1 MSKVGEW
8 LNSRRL
14 SNCIKEGFDF
24 RDSCDTVDRETGLVV
39 GRFYPYGYY
48 KIHSFLDTDEMSS
61 GRRSSALVSA
71 IRNFIA
77 MNASVDGIDML
88 ARQYVRIV
96 SDDCGF
102 NVSDTEIDN
111 ALAIALENSL
121 GSYKDGLVKAYF
133 TFNGRVDTDIMRR
146 VIGTYSGQISVVQSV
161 MKLVGTVEFQKESKM
176 FITRASTAK
185 NSNKVYPQG
194 LSLSTVKKHWYVV
207 DEDVTSYNLS
217 NFFCDSNNDLRAMD
231 SLCLIEES
239 YNKGN
244 RSKMA
249 IHKDTGI
256 SRVTIDKYWNQLTK

>member
-1 MSKVGEW
+1 MIYAIKAGGYTKIGTTKDFDKRLRSIQNGCPFKIEVLFLMEGSFEQESKVHRQLKLYNTYGEW
-8 LNSRRL
+8 YQLPVDVDMELLELLMDEDDIQEKEKREKKVRRKRYKNRTSENRPTKTERKFKPKRLN
-14 SNCIKEGFDF
+14 NKEKLIQTIDYQKK
-24 RDSCDTVDRETGLVV
+24 L
-39 GRFYPYGYY
+39 
-48 KIHSFLDTDEMSS
+48 
-61 GRRSSALVSA
+61 
-71 IRNFIA
+71 
-77 MNASVDGIDML
+77 GI
-88 ARQYVRIV
+88 
-96 SDDCGF
+96 
-102 NVSDTEIDN
+102 
-111 ALAIALENSL
+111 
-121 GSYKDGLVKAYF
+121 
-133 TFNGRVDTDIMRR
+133 
-146 VIGTYSGQISVVQSV
+146 
-161 MKLVGTVEFQKESKM
+161 

-256 SRVTIDKYWNQLTK
+256 SRVTIDKYWNQLNK